1 MACERVHGLITNLV
15 GPMVNLE
22 RFLSRWINRWIGEFY
37 FQRNPGKK
45 ILLNIPT
52 TVYSFPVSFPV
63 LSTIRY
69 RLLFDSWKPSDIIFI
84 LFHVIDNILYCISKF
99 ASCNVSRSIRS
110 FHAFSSYFFFPFIV
124 HDLEQF
130 VWIQAEPF
138 IQMIFFFLAYS
149 NTDRISK
156 RYIYIFLP
164 SRKSRILLFS
174 YRRFCAH
181 HTFVMIFFFVL
192 TIMYLVSFIFI

>member
-1 MACERVHGLITNLV
+1 MRQEWPIKPSWIIPFFRPMACERVHGLITNLV

-52 TVYSFPVSFPV
+52 PVYSFPVSFPV

-99 ASCNVSRSIRS
+99 ASCNVSRSIRF
-110 FHAFSSYFFFPFIV
+110 FHAFSSYFFFSLHCPRSRTICLNSSRTFYPN
-124 HDLEQF
+124 D
-130 VWIQAEPF
+130 
-138 IQMIFFFLAYS
+138 FFFFSVFEYGSDIEKIYLYFSSFSKITYS
-149 NTDRISK
+149 I
-156 RYIYIFLP
+156 IFL
-164 SRKSRILLFS
+164 S
-174 YRRFCAH
+174 
-181 HTFVMIFFFVL
+181 
-192 TIMYLVSFIFI
+192 

>member
-1 MACERVHGLITNLV
+1 MRQEWPIKPSWIIPFFRPMACERVHGLITNLV

-110 FHAFSSYFFFPFIV
+110 FHAFCSYFFFFPSLSTISNNLFEFKPN
-124 HDLEQF
+124 LLSK
-130 VWIQAEPF
+130 W
-138 IQMIFFFLAYS
+138 FFFFFSVFEYGSDIEKIYLYFSSFSKITYS
-149 NTDRISK
+149 I
-156 RYIYIFLP
+156 IFL
-164 SRKSRILLFS
+164 S
-174 YRRFCAH
+174 
-181 HTFVMIFFFVL
+181 
-192 TIMYLVSFIFI
+192 

>member
-1 MACERVHGLITNLV
+1 MRQEWPIKPSWIIPFFRPMACERVHGLITNLV

-110 FHAFSSYFFFPFIV
+110 FHAFCSYFFFFPSLSTISNNLFEFKPN
-124 HDLEQF
+124 LLSK
-130 VWIQAEPF
+130 W
-138 IQMIFFFLAYS
+138 FFF
-149 NTDRISK
+149 
-156 RYIYIFLP
+156 
-164 SRKSRILLFS
+164 
-174 YRRFCAH
+174 
-181 HTFVMIFFFVL
+181 FF
-192 TIMYLVSFIFI
+192 